1 MHYFLL
7 TTTKAK
13 FVHGS
18 EKAMA
23 KQQIAFNLGLRFF
36 FKNSIGLYGKLSSC
50 LAIGKEA
57 VTSTD
62 TKSVRHFY
70 FEWIPGAILYNSNSQ
85 VNKCVE
91 KPSTTQLSVNFF
103 HLCTRFTGGKE
114 PDETK
119 IRIWYVVIYDGNKY
133 TVDLSV
139 VYSYGLSYFGLR
151 FLLKEITFNSY

>member
-1 MHYFLL
+1 MSFSTSKYIIFFWPQLKQSTRFPFIRL
-7 TTTKAK
+7 RLYGNLFKAK
-13 FVHGS
+13 FHTS
-18 EKAMA
+18 FYILFLDQR
-23 KQQIAFNLGLRFF
+23 KQWQNSRLPLIWDYGFF

-119 IRIWYVVIYDGNKY
+119 RNK
-133 TVDLSV
+133 
-139 VYSYGLSYFGLR
+139 
-151 FLLKEITFNSY
+151 N